1 MQPILWQEAGSGIRK
16 IKSKRSGILDELHS
30 LERLWYIFYMENPR
44 ARWIEAIPVVQEG
57 KELIVLRDTEGI
69 TENALVVSREI
80 AFMISLMDGS
90 RTVQDIQVEFMR
102 AAGELV
108 YIEKIQEL
116 IDTMDSH
123 LLLFNEHY
131 KNHYTKLREEYETSP
146 VRKAFLAGKSYSANR
161 MELLTFLD
169 EMLKEETDG
178 TIPGEI
184 MGIVAP
190 HIDYPRGME
199 VYKKTYPHLRNC
211 VKPLVVILGTCHH
224 PTERILS
231 ISLKDFETPLET
243 IPHAKG
249 LGALIRENKVLKKH
263 IDEWPHRNEHSIELQ
278 LPLIQ
283 YMMQQDFEM
292 LPVLTGSMHE
302 YVEGEKSI
310 DDGEIDEIVTNLQ
323 EALAAYGKPF
333 IVLSGADLAHIGA
346 QFGDAF
352 ALDMA
357 TLAHSKVRDEM
368 LLESITKV
376 DAEEFFATIREE
388 EDARRIC
395 GLTPIFF
402 QLKLLEGSRCDI
414 VGYDQWTD
422 GKSSVSFA
430 GGIFY
435 K

>member
-1 MQPILWQEAGSGIRK
+1 
-16 IKSKRSGILDELHS
+16 
-30 LERLWYIFYMENPR
+30 MENPKV
-44 ARWIEAIPVVQEG
+44 RWIEAVPYVQEG

-90 RTVQDIQVEFMR
+90 RAVRDIQVDFMR

-131 KNHYTKLREEYETSP
+131 RNHYAKLRKEYENAP
-146 VRKAFLAGKSYSANR
+146 VRKAFLAGKSYSGNR
-161 MELLTFLD
+161 MELLSFLD
-169 EMLKEETDG
+169 EMLKKETTR
-178 TIPGEI
+178 TIQSEI
-184 MGIVAP
+184 TGIVAP
-190 HIDYPRGME
+190 HIDYPRGIE

-211 VKPLVVILGTCHH
+211 VKPLIVIFGTCHH
-224 PTERILS
+224 STEGILS
-231 ISLKDFETPLET
+231 ISLKDFETPLEI
-243 IPHAKG
+243 IPHAKE
-249 LGALIRENKVLKKH
+249 LGSLILNNSVLKKYV
-263 IDEWPHRNEHSIELQ
+263 DEWPHRNEHSIELQ

-283 YMMQQDFEM
+283 FMMQQEFEI
-292 LPVLTGSMHE
+292 LPILTGSMHE
-302 YVEGEKSI
+302 YVEGRKSI
-310 DDGEIDEIVTNLQ
+310 DDGEIEEIVMNLR
-323 EALAAYGKPF
+323 EVLAAHGRPF
-333 IVLSGADLAHIGA
+333 IILSGADLAHIGA
-346 QFGDAF
+346 QFGDRT

-357 TLAHSKVRDEM
+357 TLAYSKARDAI
-368 LLESITKV
+368 LLESIKKV
-376 DAEEFFATIREE
+376 DAKAFFETIREE
-388 EDARRIC
+388 KDARRIC

>member
-1 MQPILWQEAGSGIRK
+1 
-16 IKSKRSGILDELHS
+16 
-30 LERLWYIFYMENPR
+30 MENPKV
-44 ARWIEAIPVVQEG
+44 RWIEAVPFIQEG

-90 RTVQDIQVEFMR
+90 RTVRDIQVDFMR

-116 IDTMDSH
+116 INTMDSH
-123 LLLFNEHY
+123 LLLFNENY
-131 KNHYTKLREEYETSP
+131 RNHYTKLREEYEKSP

-161 MELLTFLD
+161 IELLAFLD
-169 EMLKEETDG
+169 EMLREETNG

-184 MGIVAP
+184 TGVVAP
-190 HIDYPRGME
+190 HIDYPRGMG
-199 VYKKTYPHLRNC
+199 VYRKTYPHLRGC
-211 VKPLVVILGTCHH
+211 VKPLVVIFGTCHH

-231 ISLKDFETPLET
+231 ISLKDYETPLET

-249 LGALIRENKVLKKH
+249 LGALILNNNILKRYV
-263 IDEWPHRNEHSIELQ
+263 DEWPHRNEHSIELQ
-278 LPLIQ
+278 LPFVQ
-283 YMMQQDFEM
+283 FMMQHDFEI

-302 YVEGEKSI
+302 HVEGEKGI

-323 EALAAYGKPF
+323 EVLAVYGRPF
-333 IVLSGADLAHIGA
+333 IILSGADLAHIGA
-346 QFGDAF
+346 QFGDRF
-352 ALDMA
+352 ALDMVE
-357 TLAHSKVRDEM
+357 LARSKGRDEL
-368 LLESITKV
+368 LLEYVKKV
-376 DAEEFFATIREE
+376 DPKGFFKAIKDEK
-388 EDARRIC
+388 DARRIC

>member
-1 MQPILWQEAGSGIRK
+1 
-16 IKSKRSGILDELHS
+16 
-30 LERLWYIFYMENPR
+30 MENPKV
-44 ARWIEAIPVVQEG
+44 RWVEIIPFVQEG

-69 TENALVVSREI
+69 TENTLVVSREI

-90 RTVQDIQVEFMR
+90 RTVREIQVDFMR

-123 LLLFNEHY
+123 LLLLNENY
-131 KNHYTKLREEYETSP
+131 RNHYTKLREAYEKSP
-146 VRKAFLAGKSYSANR
+146 VRKAFLAGKSYSANK

-169 EMLKEETDG
+169 GMLKEETDG
-178 TIPGEI
+178 TIQGEI
-184 MGIVAP
+184 TGVIAP

-211 VKPLVVILGTCHH
+211 VKPLVIIFGTCHH

-231 ISLKDFETPLET
+231 MSLKDFETPLET

-249 LGALIRENKVLKKH
+249 LGDLILDNEILKRYVE
-263 IDEWPHRNEHSIELQ
+263 EWPHRNEHSIELQ

-283 YMMQQDFEM
+283 YMMQQDFEI
-292 LPVLTGSMHE
+292 LPILTGSMHE
-302 YVEGEKSI
+302 HVEGEKNI
-310 DDGEIDEIVTNLQ
+310 DDGEVEEIVTNLRKV
-323 EALAAYGKPF
+323 LAVYGRPF
-333 IVLSGADLAHIGA
+333 IILSGADLAHIGT
-346 QFGDAF
+346 QFGDNY

-357 TLAHSKVRDEM
+357 TLARSKARDEI
-368 LLESITKV
+368 LLESVKKV
-376 DAEEFFATIREE
+376 DAEGFFSTIREE
-388 EDARRIC
+388 KDARRIC

>member
-1 MQPILWQEAGSGIRK
+1 
-16 IKSKRSGILDELHS
+16 
-30 LERLWYIFYMENPR
+30 MENPR
-44 ARWIEAIPVVQEG
+44 ARWVEAIPVVQEG

-90 RTVQDIQVEFMR
+90 RTIQDIQVDFMR

-116 IDTMDSH
+116 IDAMDSH
-123 LLLFNEHY
+123 LLLFNENY
-131 KNHYTKLREEYETSP
+131 RSHYTKLREEYKKSP

-169 EMLKEETDG
+169 EMLKEETNG

-184 MGIVAP
+184 TGIIAP

-199 VYKKTYPHLRNC
+199 VYKKTYPHLRDC
-211 VKPLVVILGTCHH
+211 VKPLVVIFGTCHH

-243 IPHAKG
+243 VPHAKE
-249 LGALIRENKVLKKH
+249 LGALILNNKILNKYV
-263 IDEWPHRNEHSIELQ
+263 DEWPHRNEHSIELQ
-278 LPLIQ
+278 LPFIQ
-283 YMMQQDFEM
+283 YMMQQDFEI

-302 YVEGEKSI
+302 HVEGEKSI
-310 DDGEIDEIVTNLQ
+310 DDGEIDEIVTNLRQ
-323 EALAAYGKPF
+323 ALVAYGRPY
-333 IVLSGADLAHIGA
+333 IILAGADLAHIGA
-346 QFGDAF
+346 QFGDRS

-357 TLAHSKVRDEM
+357 TLAHSKARDEM
-368 LLESITKV
+368 LLESVKKV
-376 DAEEFFATIREE
+376 DAAGFFAIIREE
-388 EDARRIC
+388 KDTRRVC

>member
-1 MQPILWQEAGSGIRK
+1 
-16 IKSKRSGILDELHS
+16 
-30 LERLWYIFYMENPR
+30 MENPKV
-44 ARWIEAIPVVQEG
+44 RWIEAVPYVQEG

-90 RTVQDIQVEFMR
+90 RAVRDIQVDFMR

-131 KNHYTKLREEYETSP
+131 RNHYAKLRKEYENAP
-146 VRKAFLAGKSYSANR
+146 VRKAFLAGKSYSGNR
-161 MELLTFLD
+161 MELLSFLD
-169 EMLKEETDG
+169 EMLKKETTR
-178 TIPGEI
+178 TIQSEI
-184 MGIVAP
+184 TGIVAP
-190 HIDYPRGME
+190 HIDYPRGIE

-211 VKPLVVILGTCHH
+211 VKPLIVIFGTCHH
-224 PTERILS
+224 STEGILS
-231 ISLKDFETPLET
+231 ISLKDFETPLEI
-243 IPHAKG
+243 IPHAKE
-249 LGALIRENKVLKKH
+249 LGSLILNNSVLKKYV
-263 IDEWPHRNEHSIELQ
+263 DEWPHRNEHSIELQ

-283 YMMQQDFEM
+283 FMMQQEFEI
-292 LPVLTGSMHE
+292 LPILTGSMHE
-302 YVEGEKSI
+302 YVEGKKSI
-310 DDGEIDEIVTNLQ
+310 DDGEIEEIVMNLR
-323 EALAAYGKPF
+323 EVLAAHGRPF
-333 IVLSGADLAHIGA
+333 IILSGADLAHIGA
-346 QFGDAF
+346 QFGDRT

-357 TLAHSKVRDEM
+357 TLAYSKARDAI
-368 LLESITKV
+368 LLESIKKV
-376 DAEEFFATIREE
+376 DAKAFFETIREE
-388 EDARRIC
+388 KDARRIC

>member
-1 MQPILWQEAGSGIRK
+1 
-16 IKSKRSGILDELHS
+16 
-30 LERLWYIFYMENPR
+30 MENPKV
-44 ARWIEAIPVVQEG
+44 RWIEAVPVVQEG

-90 RTVQDIQVEFMR
+90 RTVQDIQVDFMR

-108 YIEKIQEL
+108 YVEKIQEL
-116 IDTMDSH
+116 VDTMDSH

-131 KNHYTKLREEYETSP
+131 RNHYAKLREDYENAP
-146 VRKAFLAGKSYSANR
+146 VRKAFLAGKSYSGNR
-161 MELLTFLD
+161 MELLNFLD
-169 EMLKEETDG
+169 DMLKKETNG
-178 TIPGEI
+178 TIQGEI
-184 MGIVAP
+184 TGIIAP
-190 HIDYPRGME
+190 HIDYSRGMG
-199 VYKKTYPHLRNC
+199 VYQKTYPHLRNC
-211 VKPLVVILGTCHH
+211 VKPLIVIFGTCHH
-224 PTERILS
+224 PTEGILS

-249 LGALIRENKVLKKH
+249 LGALIRENKVLKKY

-283 YMMQQDFEM
+283 FMLQQEFEI
-292 LPVLTGSMHE
+292 LPILTGSMHE

-310 DDGEIDEIVTNLQ
+310 DDGEVDEIVTNLQ
-323 EALAAYGKPF
+323 ETLAAYGRPF

-346 QFGDAF
+346 QFGDKF

-357 TLAHSKVRDEM
+357 TLAHSKARDEI
-368 LLESITKV
+368 LLESMKNV
-376 DAEEFFATIREE
+376 DAEGFFETIREE
-388 EDARRIC
+388 KDKRRIC

>member
-1 MQPILWQEAGSGIRK
+1 
-16 IKSKRSGILDELHS
+16 
-30 LERLWYIFYMENPR
+30 
-44 ARWIEAIPVVQEG
+44 
-57 KELIVLRDTEGI
+57 
-69 TENALVVSREI
+69 
-80 AFMISLMDGS
+80 
-90 RTVQDIQVEFMR
+90 MR

-131 KNHYTKLREEYETSP
+131 RNHYSRLREDYENAP

-161 MELLTFLD
+161 MELLSFLD
-169 EMLKEETDG
+169 EMLKKETDG

-184 MGIVAP
+184 TGIVAP

-199 VYKKTYPHLRNC
+199 VYRKTYPHLRNC
-211 VKPLVVILGTCHH
+211 AKPLVVIFGTCHH

-243 IPHAKG
+243 ILHAKG
-249 LGALIRENKVLKKH
+249 LGALIGENEVLKRY

-283 YMMQQDFEM
+283 FMMQQEFEI
-292 LPVLTGSMHE
+292 LPILTGSMHE
-302 YVEGEKSI
+302 HVEGEKSI

-323 EALAAYGKPF
+323 EVLAANGKPF

-346 QFGDAF
+346 QFGDRS

-357 TLAHSKVRDEM
+357 TLAHSQARDEI
-368 LLESITKV
+368 LLESIKKV
-376 DAEEFFATIREE
+376 DAEAFFETIREE
-388 EDARRIC
+388 KDARRIC

-435 K
+435 KSSE

>member
-1 MQPILWQEAGSGIRK
+1 
-16 IKSKRSGILDELHS
+16 
-30 LERLWYIFYMENPR
+30 MENPKV
-44 ARWIEAIPVVQEG
+44 RWIEAIPFVQEG
-57 KELIVLRDTEGI
+57 RELIMLRDTEGI
-69 TENALVVSREI
+69 TENALVVSREV
-80 AFMISLMDGS
+80 AFMISLVDGS
-90 RTVQDIQVEFMR
+90 RTIQDIQTDFMR

-123 LLLFNEHY
+123 LLLFNENY
-131 KNHYTKLREEYETSP
+131 RNHYAKVREEYEKSP

-161 MELLTFLD
+161 MELLSFLD
-169 EMLKEETDG
+169 EMLKQETDG

-184 MGIVAP
+184 TGIVAP

-199 VYKKTYPHLRNC
+199 VYQKTYPHLRNC
-211 VKPLVVILGTCHH
+211 AKPLIVIFGTCHH
-224 PTERILS
+224 PTKGILS

-249 LGALIRENKVLKKH
+249 LGALIRENKVLKRY

-283 YMMQQDFEM
+283 FMMQQEFEI
-292 LPVLTGSMHE
+292 LPILTGSMHD
-302 YVEGEKSI
+302 YMEGEKSI
-310 DDGEIDEIVTNLQ
+310 DDGEIDEILMNLQ
-323 EALAAYGKPF
+323 EMLAAYGRPF
-333 IVLSGADLAHIGA
+333 IILSGADLAHIGE
-346 QFGDAF
+346 QFGDKF

-357 TLAHSKVRDEM
+357 TLAHSRARDEI
-368 LLESITKV
+368 LLESIKKV
-376 DAEEFFATIREE
+376 DAEGFFTTIREE
-388 EDARRIC
+388 KDTRRIC

-430 GGIFY
+430 GGIFH

>member
-1 MQPILWQEAGSGIRK
+1 
-16 IKSKRSGILDELHS
+16 
-30 LERLWYIFYMENPR
+30 MENPKV
-44 ARWIEAIPVVQEG
+44 RWIEAIPFVQEG
-57 KELIVLRDTEGI
+57 RELIMLRDTEGI
-69 TENALVVSREI
+69 TEHGLVVSREI
-80 AFMISLMDGS
+80 AFMISLVDGS
-90 RTVQDIQVEFMR
+90 RTIQDIQADFMR

-123 LLLFNEHY
+123 LLLFNENY
-131 KNHYTKLREEYETSP
+131 RNHYAKVREEYEKSP

-161 MELLTFLD
+161 MELLSFLD
-169 EMLKEETDG
+169 EMLKKETDG

-184 MGIVAP
+184 TGIVAP

-199 VYKKTYPHLRNC
+199 VYQKTYPHLRNC
-211 VKPLVVILGTCHH
+211 AKPLIVIFGTCHH
-224 PTERILS
+224 PTKGILS

-249 LGALIRENKVLKKH
+249 LGALIRENKVLKKY

-283 YMMQQDFEM
+283 FTMQQEFEI
-292 LPVLTGSMHE
+292 LPILTGSMHD
-302 YVEGEKSI
+302 YMEGEKNI

-323 EALAAYGKPF
+323 EVLAAYGRPF
-333 IVLSGADLAHIGA
+333 IILSGADLAHIGE
-346 QFGDAF
+346 QFGDKF

-357 TLAHSKVRDEM
+357 ILAHSRARDEI
-368 LLESITKV
+368 LLESVQQV
-376 DAEEFFATIREE
+376 DAEGFFATIREE
-388 EDARRIC
+388 KDKRRIC

-430 GGIFY
+430 GGIFH

>member
-1 MQPILWQEAGSGIRK
+1 
-16 IKSKRSGILDELHS
+16 
-30 LERLWYIFYMENPR
+30 MENPKV
-44 ARWIEAIPVVQEG
+44 RWIEAVPFVQEG

-80 AFMISLMDGS
+80 ALMISLMDGS
-90 RTVQDIQVEFMR
+90 RTVRDIQVDFMR

-123 LLLFNEHY
+123 LLLFNDNY
-131 KNHYTKLREEYETSP
+131 RNHYAKLREEYEKSP
-146 VRKAFLAGKSYSANR
+146 VRKAFLAGKNYSANR

-178 TIPGEI
+178 TIQGEI
-184 MGIVAP
+184 TGIITP
-190 HIDYPRGME
+190 HIDYPRGMG

-211 VKPLVVILGTCHH
+211 VKPLVVIFGTCHH
-224 PTERILS
+224 PTEGILS

-249 LGALIRENKVLKKH
+249 LGALIRENEVLKKH

-278 LPLIQ
+278 LPFIQ
-283 YMMQQDFEM
+283 YMMQQDFEI

-302 YVEGEKSI
+302 YVEGEKEI
-310 DDGEIDEIVTNLQ
+310 DDGEIEEIVMNLR
-323 EALAAYGKPF
+323 EVLVAYERPYIILA
-333 IVLSGADLAHIGA
+333 GADLAHIGA
-346 QFGDAF
+346 QFGDRF
-352 ALDMA
+352 DLDMA
-357 TLAHSKVRDEM
+357 ALAHSKTRDEI

-376 DAEEFFATIREE
+376 DAEGFFATIKEE
-388 EDARRIC
+388 KDARRIC

-402 QLKLLEGSRCDI
+402 QLKLLEGSRCDV

>member
-1 MQPILWQEAGSGIRK
+1 
-16 IKSKRSGILDELHS
+16 
-30 LERLWYIFYMENPR
+30 MENPKV
-44 ARWIEAIPVVQEG
+44 RWIEAIPFVQEG
-57 KELIVLRDTEGI
+57 RELIMLRDSEGI
-69 TENALVVSREI
+69 TENALVVSREV
-80 AFMISLMDGS
+80 AFMISLVDGS
-90 RTVQDIQVEFMR
+90 RTIQDVQADFMR

-123 LLLFNEHY
+123 LLLFNENY
-131 KNHYTKLREEYETSP
+131 KNHYTKLKEEYEKAP

-161 MELLTFLD
+161 MELLSFLD
-169 EMLKEETDG
+169 EMLKKETDG

-184 MGIVAP
+184 TGIVAP

-199 VYKKTYPHLRNC
+199 VYRKTYPHLRNC
-211 VKPLVVILGTCHH
+211 AKPLVVIFGTCHH

-249 LGALIRENKVLKKH
+249 LGALIRENEVLKKY

-283 YMMQQDFEM
+283 FMMQQEFEI
-292 LPVLTGSMHE
+292 LPILTGSMHE
-302 YVEGEKSI
+302 HVEGEKSI

-323 EALAAYGKPF
+323 EVLAANGKPF

-346 QFGDAF
+346 QFGDRS
-352 ALDMA
+352 ALDMG
-357 TLAHSKVRDEM
+357 TLAHSKARDEI
-368 LLESITKV
+368 LLESIKKV
-376 DAEEFFATIREE
+376 DAEGFFTTIRKEK
-388 EDARRIC
+388 DARRIC

>member
-1 MQPILWQEAGSGIRK
+1 
-16 IKSKRSGILDELHS
+16 
-30 LERLWYIFYMENPR
+30 MENPKI
-44 ARWIEAIPVVQEG
+44 RWIEAVPFIQEG
-57 KELIVLRDTEGI
+57 KDLIILRDTEGI
-69 TENALVVSREI
+69 TENGLVVSREI

-90 RTVQDIQVEFMR
+90 RTVRDIQVDFMR

-123 LLLFNEHY
+123 LLLFNENY
-131 KNHYTKLREEYETSP
+131 RNHYARLREDYENAP

-161 MELLTFLD
+161 MELLSFLD
-169 EMLKEETDG
+169 EMLKKETNG
-178 TIPGEI
+178 TIQGEI
-184 MGIVAP
+184 TGIVAP
-190 HIDYPRGME
+190 HIDYPRGMG
-199 VYKKTYPHLRNC
+199 VYQKTYPHLRNC
-211 VKPLVVILGTCHH
+211 VKPLIVIFGTCHH
-224 PTERILS
+224 PTEGILS

-249 LGALIRENKVLKKH
+249 LGALIRENKVLKKY

-283 YMMQQDFEM
+283 FMMQQEFEI
-292 LPVLTGSMHE
+292 LPILTGSMHD
-302 YVEGEKSI
+302 YMEGEKSI

-323 EALAAYGKPF
+323 EALAAYGRPF
-333 IVLSGADLAHIGA
+333 IILAGADLAHIGA
-346 QFGDAF
+346 QFGDRF

-357 TLAHSKVRDEM
+357 ALAHSKARDEI
-368 LLESITKV
+368 LLESIKKV
-376 DAEEFFATIREE
+376 DAEGFFTTIREE
-388 EDARRIC
+388 KDTRRIC

-422 GKSSVSFA
+422 GKSSVSFS